1 MMKPRGIRAWLL
13 LAFLTLAFVP
23 VIGGGL
29 LFLRVYENAL
39 RETVAE
45 NLARIADK
53 KYDQIDAFIDERY
66 ADIGLLSGRPSVLQA
81 MATFSRAWKSD
92 GFASEAY
99 RELMR
104 GLSGQMQAF
113 AESGNYYDLLL
124 IDTAGNV
131 VFSLANETDLGS
143 NLFDGPYRDS
153 GLAQG
158 YKMAVRLLQTNQTSF
173 APYVPSQ
180 QRVASFLVAP
190 LLDQGQLIG
199 AVALQFNLDRLAS
212 VVSDRAG
219 LGSSGETVLAQL
231 DANQVLYTAQLRH
244 VEHAAYRFRVSID
257 QTATPMRR
265 ALAGQAG
272 RGVTMDYAGH
282 HVVAAWRY
290 LPTLRWGMVVKI
302 DADEAFAPLR
312 RIEHILLTAL
322 GLTILIISVLA
333 SYFGNA
339 LIKPIQRLMEASA
352 RAARGDFSIRDT
364 ASGPKELR
372 QLSESFNRMNANLGK
387 LYSGL
392 EAEVRDRNREIE
404 VRKDTERQ
412 LSAARDAA
420 EAANRAKSVFL
431 ANMSHELRTPLNAI
445 LGFSQLMERDQR
457 LPSDVNHN
465 LQTINR
471 AGRHLLALINDVLEI
486 SRIEA
491 GRTSIQNA
499 PFDLLQT
506 VATIEEMIRPRVEQ
520 KGLVFAVER
529 SGGIPHY
536 VDGDANRLRQVLINL
551 LGNAVKYTDRGRVGL
566 KIAASG
572 DNVSFDIA
580 DTGIGIAADEHERVF
595 QPFYQT
601 ESGIAKGE
609 GTGLGLAIS
618 LEFVRLM
625 GGELTVESGLGQG
638 SVFRFSLPLI
648 EVAAPLVATRQR
660 RVLGLMPGQD
670 AVRILVA
677 EDNGD
682 NQELIACLLT
692 NAGFEVRVAEN
703 GQRAVELFQ
712 AWRPHLIWMDMRMP
726 VMDGYR
732 AAQQIR
738 TLPGGGAVKI
748 VALTASAFQENRQAI
763 LAAGC
768 DDMLAKPIDETRLYL
783 LMADML
789 GLRYRY
795 ADDGLSAAAGDGMLP
810 ANRSLSGGLP
820 APLRARLLAAAELLD
835 VDAVL
840 EIVDDMLADYPEAA
854 HLIGEWVGDYRF
866 DKLIELC
873 RPAADD
879 QS

>member
-1 MMKPRGIRAWLL
+1 MKPRGIRGWLL
-13 LAFLTLAFVP
+13 LAFLTLAFAP
-23 VIGGGL
+23 LIGGGL

-39 RETVAE
+39 QETVAE

-81 MATFSRAWKSD
+81 MTALSNAWKSQ
-92 GFASEAY
+92 GFAGETY

-104 GLSGQMQAF
+104 GVGGQTQAF

-124 IDTAGNV
+124 IDVAGNV
-131 VFSLANETDLGS
+131 VFSLANESDLGS

-153 GLAQG
+153 GLAEG
-158 YKMAVRLLQTNQTSF
+158 YKMAIRMLHINQTAF
-173 APYVPSQ
+173 APYAPSQ

-190 LLDQGQLIG
+190 LLDQGQLLG
-199 AVALQFNLDRLAS
+199 AVALQFNLDRLTS

-231 DANQVLYTAQLRH
+231 DGDQVLYTAQLRH
-244 VEHAAYRFRVSID
+244 VEHAAFRFRMAINDAD
-257 QTATPMRR
+257 QPMRH
-265 ALAGQAG
+265 ALAGQVG
-272 RGVTMDYAGH
+272 RGVVTDYAGH
-282 HVVAAWRY
+282 RVVAAWRY

-302 DADEAFAPLR
+302 DADEAFASLR

-322 GLTILIISVLA
+322 GLTILAISVLA
-333 SYFGNA
+333 SYFGTA
-339 LIKPIQRLMEASA
+339 LIRPIQRLMEASA

-445 LGFSQLMERDQR
+445 LGFSQLMEHDQR

-499 PFDLLQT
+499 PFDLIQT
-506 VATIEEMIRPRVEQ
+506 VATIEEMIRPRAEQ
-520 KGLVFAVER
+520 KGLAFSIER

-536 VDGDANRLRQVLINL
+536 VDGDANHLRQVLINL
-551 LGNAVKYTDRGRVGL
+551 LGNAVKYTDRGCVGL
-566 KIAASG
+566 KISAC
-572 DNVSFDIA
+572 DDRVSFDIS
-580 DTGIGIAADEHERVF
+580 DTGIGIAADEQEHVF

-618 LEFVRLM
+618 REFVRLM
-625 GGELTVESGLGQG
+625 GGELMLESGLGRG
-638 SVFRFSLPLI
+638 SVFRFSLPLP
-648 EVAAPLVATRQR
+648 EVAVPLVDTRQR

-677 EDNGD
+677 EDNAD
-682 NQELIACLLT
+682 NQELIACILKA
-692 NAGFEVRVAEN
+692 AGFQVRVAEN

-712 AWRPHLIWMDMRMP
+712 AWCPHLIWMDMRMP

-732 AAQQIR
+732 ATQQIR
-738 TLPGGGAVKI
+738 ALPGGGEVKI

-763 LAAGC
+763 LEAGC
-768 DDMLAKPIDETRLYL
+768 DDMLAKPIDENRLYL
-783 LMADML
+783 LMADLL
-789 GLRYRY
+789 GLRYCY
-795 ADDGLSAAAGDGMLP
+795 ADDGVPGAATDLVLP
-810 ANRSLSGGLP
+810 AEQSLSGGLP
-820 APLRARLLAAAELLD
+820 ASLRARLVAAAELLD

-840 EIVDDMLADYPEAA
+840 EIVDDMLADYPDTA
-854 HLIGEWVGDYRF
+854 HIIGEWVGEYRF
-866 DKLIELC
+866 DKLIEFC
-873 RPAADD
+873 QPAADEKP
-879 QS
+879 